1 MAKNFNDSSKNQTRT
16 PIRVSSVFN
25 PWPRLAFTALAV
37 LHNGRGS
44 FALARG
50 AESLPQM
57 EVHEA
62 ADYLTRISPPNEPV
76 AVCVWDQWAELYWR
90 VPRPAPTRC
99 VAPQCFYGF
108 QQELFDEWVQAM
120 LANPPSL
127 IVADGSLLG
136 PTCVNSKYDNTEFRP
151 PPGDPFYTL
160 RQLVNDDYI
169 EIHRIGDL
177 CFLARRG
184 GSHELHSASSR
195 IHRPSP

>member
-1 MAKNFNDSSKNQTRT
+1 LGVAF
-16 PIRVSSVFN
+16 
-25 PWPRLAFTALAV
+25 AFTAVAV
-37 LHNGRGS
+37 LHNGRGL

-50 AESLPQM
+50 EESLPQM
-57 EVHEA
+57 EVHQA
-62 ADYLTRISPPNEPV
+62 AEYLSQITSPNETV

-90 VPRPAPTRC
+90 VPLPAPTRC

-151 PPGDPFYTL
+151 PPGDPFYAL
-160 RQLVNDDYI
+160 RQLVKDDYV

-177 CFLARRG
+177 CFLAHRG
-184 GSHELHSASSR
+184 GNHDLNSASSVHVDR
-195 IHRPSP
+195 SP